1 MIYALECLG
10 ILFVVWREYS
20 FAHVFLFLQE
30 KFPLLLYSFI
40 FSYGLISALSGS
52 LLESDCQIL
61 GGRYYLGEL
70 VGHKFELLSQ
80 LGD

>member
-1 MIYALECLG
+1 MIYALEGLG
-10 ILFVVWREYS
+10 IVFIVRCEYP

-52 LLESDCQIL
+52 LLEPDCQIL
-61 GGRYYLGEL
+61 GRRYYLGEL
-70 VGHKFELLSQ
+70 VGHKFQLLSQ